1 MRDSFDVVI
10 VGSGAGGAPIAN
22 RLALQGKSVLMLEKG
37 PLLRPHYQ
45 VPGER
50 SDFRRDELYSSGT
63 EKILRVPGVAN
74 AGASYYGS
82 HVEPD
87 INDEP
92 HVYRGPDNKDYG
104 TIEGYT
110 AQVVGGG
117 TQLYGGVSL
126 RFTPT
131 DLRLK
136 TFNASRRSPIKND
149 PNGDVLREARDWPF
163 DYATLEPY
171 YALAEELVGICG
183 TSKYQQKPFT
193 SGDHY
198 QPPLEPNPISKYA
211 CEGMME
217 LGRRLGSNI
226 EPYRAPLAVITRD
239 HPPSA
244 RKIPRKANGDPDP
257 EAAKTSYV
265 NRYGDPLG
273 LKSNTWV
280 SLLSPVS
287 DQPGFTLWP
296 NCVVTHLSSENERV
310 TRVHFLD
317 PGGIARSVSGKIV
330 VVACSAIESMRLLK
344 LSAAQDANFDR
355 RINQNPLL
363 GRYFLT
369 HCFGGARALM
379 PGRFDKSKA
388 LDADWATD
396 CCATNDFLEAN
407 GLWAGAAIYNNT
419 SDQALPLSL
428 FRTHGS
434 QDLDTLWNGFMSDVG
449 MRADG
454 FVRFLD
460 HEFGRGLSIS
470 FMANQVPQSGNR
482 IELHPTIKDKWGRP
496 AAYVIK
502 TWHPHDVYLMNTMA
516 EQCGNVLRFGGD
528 PVARNFPIQGQGA
541 IYMAENALARMANHI
556 LGGARFGTDR
566 HDSVLDPQCRAWEF
580 DNLYVTDG
588 SFMPTS
594 GGANPTLT
602 IQANAFRVADHL
614 LTRV

>member
-1 MRDSFDVVI
+1 MRDSFDIII

-22 RLALQGKSVLMLEKG
+22 RLALQGKSVLILEKG

-50 SDFRRDELYSSGT
+50 SDFRRDELYSSGA
-63 EKILRVPGVAN
+63 EKILRVPEVAN
-74 AGASYYGS
+74 AGVSYYSS

-110 AQVVGGG
+110 AQAVGGG

-136 TFNASRRSPIKND
+136 TFNATRRSPIKDD
-149 PNGDVLREARDWPF
+149 PNRDVLREARDWPF

-183 TSKYQQKPFT
+183 TSKNQQKPFT

-217 LGRRLGSNI
+217 LGRRLGADI

-239 HPPSA
+239 HPPSG

-296 NCVVTHLSSENERV
+296 NCIVTHLSSENDRV

-330 VVACSAIESMRLLK
+330 VVACSAIESVRLLK
-344 LSAAQDANFDR
+344 LSAAQDTNFDH
-355 RINQNPLL
+355 RINQSPLL

-407 GLWAGAAIYNNT
+407 SIWAGAAIYNNT

-434 QDLDTLWNGFMSDVG
+434 QDLDTLWNGFMSDIG

-470 FMANQVPQSGNR
+470 FMANQVPQFDNR

-496 AAYVIK
+496 VAYVIK
-502 TWHPHDVYLMNTMA
+502 TWHPHDIYLMNTMA
-516 EQCGNVLRFGGD
+516 EQCGNILRFGGD
-528 PVARNFPIQGQGA
+528 LVTRNFPIQGQGA

-556 LGGARFGTDR
+556 LGGARFGADR

-588 SFMPTS
+588 CFMPTS

>member
-1 MRDSFDVVI
+1 
-10 VGSGAGGAPIAN
+10 
-22 RLALQGKSVLMLEKG
+22 
-37 PLLRPHYQ
+37 
-45 VPGER
+45 
-50 SDFRRDELYSSGT
+50 
-63 EKILRVPGVAN
+63 
-74 AGASYYGS
+74 
-82 HVEPD
+82 
-87 INDEP
+87 
-92 HVYRGPDNKDYG
+92 
-104 TIEGYT
+104 
-110 AQVVGGG
+110 
-117 TQLYGGVSL
+117 
-126 RFTPT
+126 
-131 DLRLK
+131 
-136 TFNASRRSPIKND
+136 
-149 PNGDVLREARDWPF
+149 
-163 DYATLEPY
+163 
-171 YALAEELVGICG
+171 
-183 TSKYQQKPFT
+183 
-193 SGDHY
+193 
-198 QPPLEPNPISKYA
+198 
-211 CEGMME
+211 ME

-379 PGRFDKSKA
+379 PSRFDKSKA

-470 FMANQVPQSGNR
+470 FMANQVPQSDNR

-588 SFMPTS
+588 AFMPTS

>member
-74 AGASYYGS
+74 AGASYYSS

-183 TSKYQQKPFT
+183 TSKNQQKPFT

-470 FMANQVPQSGNR
+470 FMANQVPQSDNR

-588 SFMPTS
+588 AFMPTS

>member
-183 TSKYQQKPFT
+183 TSKNQQKPFT

-379 PGRFDKSKA
+379 PSRFDKSKA

-470 FMANQVPQSGNR
+470 FMANQVPQLGNR

-588 SFMPTS
+588 CFMPTS